1 MNTRLAVAG
10 SVMVAGLVAVGG
22 VAVASTWQPT
32 PARQSVEFV
41 QPAADT
47 STPTTTATATP
58 TATVAPAVVPT
69 TQAPAPV
76 AEPTAEPIP
85 VRVAVPQADDPTTE
99 APAPPEPT
107 VVPTV
112 DPTSEP
118 APEITLDTTPNAAD
132 VAPVWHQA
140 TCELPD
146 GSVDI
151 PAVDGVQYDL
161 DVIPGPAGNYSLGVG
176 DHTVTVFGSDRA
188 PTWTFTVDAPTGC

>member
-1 MNTRLAVAG
+1 MSIKLAVAG
-10 SVMVAGLVAVGG
+10 SVMAGLVAVGG
-22 VAVASTWQPT
+22 VAGASTWQPA
-32 PARQSVEFV
+32 PARQGVEFV

-47 STPTTTATATP
+47 STPTAETP
-58 TATVAPAVVPT
+58 P
-69 TQAPAPV
+69 
-76 AEPTAEPIP
+76 
-85 VRVAVPQADDPTTE
+85 
-99 APAPPEPT
+99 

-112 DPTSEP
+112 DPTAEP
-118 APEITLDTTPNAAD
+118 EPEVAVDTTPNATD

-188 PTWTFTVDAPTGC
+188 PTWTFTVDTPTEC